1 MVADENKTQRA
12 EVSTALP
19 DKKKLYEKLYSV
31 IEENQKKG
39 TKAFVSIAVSLFG
52 IYQHELYKE
61 QNYANIYDFAL
72 EQFGLSKT
80 NVFNYLNIVKNF
92 GMKDEKGEDFKGLKT
107 EYENFSLSQLISMLK
122 LNEQLREE
130 ITPDMSVREINRK
143 RRYWEE
149 EHPVA
154 TDEKG
159 TSVVNKKP
167 KKEKV
172 ELLKTGNIE
181 EILEG
186 TTLLNKIAEQEER
199 YPEKAYDV
207 VVSLIYKE

>member
-80 NVFNYLNIVKNF
+80 NVFNYLNIEI
-92 GMKDEKGEDFKGLKT
+92 GRA
-107 EYENFSLSQLISMLK
+107 SC
-122 LNEQLREE
+122 RER
-130 ITPDMSVREINRK
+130 VCQ
-143 RRYWEE
+143 Y
-149 EHPVA
+149 V
-154 TDEKG
+154 
-159 TSVVNKKP
+159 
-167 KKEKV
+167 
-172 ELLKTGNIE
+172 
-181 EILEG
+181 
-186 TTLLNKIAEQEER
+186 
-199 YPEKAYDV
+199 
-207 VVSLIYKE
+207 

>member
-61 QNYANIYDFAL
+61 QNYPIYMILPL

-80 NVFNYLNIVKNF
+80 NVFRLLEYC
-92 GMKDEKGEDFKGLKT
+92 EK
-107 EYENFSLSQLISMLK
+107 
-122 LNEQLREE
+122 
-130 ITPDMSVREINRK
+130 
-143 RRYWEE
+143 
-149 EHPVA
+149 
-154 TDEKG
+154 
-159 TSVVNKKP
+159 
-167 KKEKV
+167 
-172 ELLKTGNIE
+172 
-181 EILEG
+181 
-186 TTLLNKIAEQEER
+186 TLA
-199 YPEKAYDV
+199 
-207 VVSLIYKE
+207 